1 MRGAGDP
8 VDARQLPSG
17 EAELAEAMDAATVF
31 GRVTPHQKQAMVKAL
46 QSRGHVVAMTG
57 DGVNDVLALKD
68 ADCGIAMASG
78 SDASRAVAQ
87 VVLLDNSFTSLPSV
101 LGEGRRVIN
110 NIERVASLFLVKT
123 TYALF
128 FALATV
134 FSGVTYPFL
143 PRHLTLVGTFTIG
156 VPAFFL
162 ALAPNPAR
170 VRSGFLGRVL
180 RIALPGGLLASLA
193 TFVAFLIAQN
203 TDGLSLEQ
211 ERTTA
216 TLVLA
221 SSAIIVLARVAR
233 PLQVWKVLLIVL
245 MATFL
250 ALTTVFDPLRDYF
263 EIVDPPRNTMLMA
276 LVVIAST
283 AVLMQPVW
291 VLGDR
296 FVGWLERR
304 LAARSR

>member
-1 MRGAGDP
+1 M
-8 VDARQLPSG
+8 
-17 EAELAEAMDAATVF
+17 F
-31 GRVTPHQKQAMVKAL
+31 GRVTPHQKRAMVKAL

-78 SDASRAVAQ
+78 SEATRAVAQ
-87 VVLLDNSFTSLPSV
+87 LVLLDSSFSALPAV
-101 LGEGRRVIN
+101 LAEGRRVIN

-162 ALAPNPAR
+162 ALAPNPTR
-170 VRSGFLGRVL
+170 VRPGFLGRVL

-193 TFVAFLIAQN
+193 TFVAYLDRPAH
-203 TDGLSLEQ
+203 
-211 ERTTA
+211 RTGSRSSRNA
-216 TLVLA
+216 PRRRWCWP
-221 SSAIIVLARVAR
+221 SSAILVLARVAR
-233 PLQVWKVLLIVL
+233 PLAAVEDAADRRDGGVPRAHHGVRSVARLLRARRPTH
-245 MATFL
+245 AT
-250 ALTTVFDPLRDYF
+250 RC
-263 EIVDPPRNTMLMA
+263 
-276 LVVIAST
+276 
-283 AVLMQPVW
+283 
-291 VLGDR
+291 
-296 FVGWLERR
+296 
-304 LAARSR
+304 